1 MAILAAERNIFPD
14 NLLLDQLGA
23 AGKDAASDLRWWA
36 VYTKSRQEKSLAR
49 DLSGYQI
56 PFYLPL
62 VPKDNLIRGK
72 RVRAMLP
79 LFSGYVFVYG
89 SDDQRIQTLT
99 TNRVSRIIPVEDG
112 TRLCSDLLRVDQL
125 LKSNKPVLLEKRIDT
140 GRKVR
145 VKNGPFEGLEGVVI
159 CRRGVDRLLVSVH
172 YLQQGISMEL
182 DDFNVEVI

>member
-1 MAILAAERNIFPD
+1 MAILAPEANIYPD
-14 NLLLDQLGA
+14 NLLLDTFVA
-23 AGKDAASDLRWWA
+23 ETDVDESACRWWA

-49 DLSGYQI
+49 DLVGYKV

-72 RVRAMLP
+72 RVRSLLP
-79 LFSGYVFVYG
+79 LFTGYVFVYG
-89 SDDQRIQTLT
+89 SDEQRVKALT
-99 TNRVSRIIPVEDG
+99 TNRISRIISVEDG
-112 TRLCSDLLRVDQL
+112 HRLCADLQRVDQL
-125 LKSNKPVLLEKRIDT
+125 LKSNKPILLESRIDT

-182 DDFNVEVI
+182 NDFNVEIL

>member
-1 MAILAAERNIFPD
+1 MAILAAEKNIYPD
-14 NLLLDQLGA
+14 NLLLDQIGA
-23 AGKDAASDLRWWA
+23 ANDVSTECRWWA
-36 VYTKSRQEKSLAR
+36 IYTKSRQEKSLAR
-49 DLSGYQI
+49 DLCSFQI

-72 RVRAMLP
+72 RVRSMLP

-89 SDDQRIQTLT
+89 SDDQRVQTLT

-112 TRLCSDLLRVDQL
+112 LRLCHDLQRVDRL
-125 LKSNKPVLLEKRIDT
+125 LKSNKAVLLEKRIDT

-182 DDFNVEVI
+182 NDFNVEVL